1 MNWKEWDSVWM
12 RINDE
17 NLVQIRLDWNDVKG
31 NRIEYEYTEILCRAW
46 IYIMN
51 DDDYILQMYEID
63 FPLNYL
69 MS

>member
-1 MNWKEWDSVWM
+1 MNGKEWDSVWM

-17 NLVQIRLDWNDVKG
+17 NLVQIRLDWSDVKG

-69 MS
+69 M

>member
-17 NLVQIRLDWNDVKG
+17 TLVQIRLDWNDVKG

>member
-69 MS
+69 M

>member
-1 MNWKEWDSVWM
+1 MK
-12 RINDE
+12 INNE
-17 NLVQIRLDWNDVKG
+17 NLIQIRLDWNDVKG

-46 IYIMN
+46 IYIMD
-51 DDDYILQMYEID
+51 DDDYILQMYEIE